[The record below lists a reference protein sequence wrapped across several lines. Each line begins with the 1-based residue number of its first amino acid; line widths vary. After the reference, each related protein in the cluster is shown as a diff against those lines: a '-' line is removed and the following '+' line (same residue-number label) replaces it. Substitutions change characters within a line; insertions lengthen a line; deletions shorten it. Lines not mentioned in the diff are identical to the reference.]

1 MYYLLF
7 IRHAFSVLED
17 PVMNDIVTF
26 LLVFVCSPNY
36 ISNPY
41 LVAKIVEVCK
51 FDLQFIS
58 FLTPATFTWPTM
70 IAVSETLINDMIDQ
84 GLLILVLLF
93 WLYYCS
99 FALRGKKLLWMSKLT
114 LFCFSSFCSLPAVWS
129 IFIFLNQ
136 YLALVCKL
144 WNCAKFDE
152 KRSVV

>member
-1 MYYLLF
+1 MYCLLF

-58 FLTPATFTWPTM
+58 FLTPATFT
-70 IAVSETLINDMIDQ
+70 
-84 GLLILVLLF
+84 
-93 WLYYCS
+93 
-99 FALRGKKLLWMSKLT
+99 
-114 LFCFSSFCSLPAVWS
+114 
-129 IFIFLNQ
+129 
-136 YLALVCKL
+136 
-144 WNCAKFDE
+144 
-152 KRSVV
+152 

>member
-1 MYYLLF
+1 MYCLLF

-17 PVMNDIVTF
+17 PVVNDIVTF

-70 IAVSETLINDMIDQ
+70 IAVSETLINDMLDQ
-84 GLLILVLLF
+84 GWLILVLLF
-93 WLYYCS
+93 WLDTGILLFLLSY
-99 FALRGKKLLWMSKLT
+99 RKKAFMNVKINFI
-114 LFCFSSFCSLPAVWS
+114 LF
-129 IFIFLNQ
+129 Q
-136 YLALVCKL
+136 
-144 WNCAKFDE
+144 
-152 KRSVV
+152 

>member
-1 MYYLLF
+1 MYCLLF

-99 FALRGKKLLWMSKLT
+99 FALRGKELLWMSKLT
-114 LFCFSSFCSLPAVWS
+114 LFCFSSFCSLPAVWA

>member
-1 MYYLLF
+1 MYCLLF

-51 FDLQFIS
+51 IDLQFIS

-84 GLLILVLLF
+84 GLWYFYFDWIQA
-93 WLYYCS
+93 YYCS
-99 FALRGKKLLWMSKLT
+99 FALREKKLLWMSKLI
-114 LFCFSSFCSLPAVWS
+114 LICFSSFCSAACGFSKFHFFKP
-129 IFIFLNQ
+129 IFRPSL
-136 YLALVCKL
+136 
-144 WNCAKFDE
+144 
-152 KRSVV
+152 

>member
-1 MYYLLF
+1 MYCLLF

-58 FLTPATFTWPTM
+58 FLTPATFTWPIM

-84 GLLILVLLF
+84 GLWYFYFDWIQA
-93 WLYYCS
+93 YYCS
-99 FALRGKKLLWMSKLT
+99 FALREKKLLWMSKLI
-114 LFCFSSFCSLPAVWS
+114 LICFSSFCSAACGFSKFHFFKP
-129 IFIFLNQ
+129 IFRPSL
-136 YLALVCKL
+136 
-144 WNCAKFDE
+144 
-152 KRSVV
+152 